1 MTASDREQGWRA
13 MKNIDKIL
21 KELIEA
27 LGKLRVRSVP
37 VPVRAR
43 D

>member
-1 MTASDREQGWRA
+1 MTLSDREQGWRA

-27 LGKLRVRSVP
+27 LGKLRV
-37 VPVRAR
+37 
-43 D
+43 

>member
-1 MTASDREQGWRA
+1 MTLSDREQGWRT

-37 VPVRAR
+37 VPVWAR

>member
-37 VPVRAR
+37 VSVRAR

>member
-1 MTASDREQGWRA
+1 MTVSAREQGWRA
-13 MKNIDKIL
+13 MKNIDKVL
-21 KELIEA
+21 KELIED
-27 LGKLRVRSVP
+27 LGKLRLRSVP